1 MPWFAT
7 DPETGIP
14 VADQAAAYQEVKDD
28 LDKALHHRLE
38 AITQDEVLEKERGQ
52 SRSPRREGQN
62 AGRSRSRSRRPR
74 TTEPDADADA
84 DPGPEAAATEP
95 DADADADPG
104 PEAAAADAGPERR
117 RPRSRSR
124 RPRMVEPYEWPRGQY
139 QIKTFGEVMVSYV
152 VVEPLNMQGSG
163 CTFEVCY
170 SSKGGE
176 TLWFHASYLKRAKR
190 HRIQGKF
197 TIFPP

>member
-28 LDKALHHRLE
+28 LDKALRHRLE

-74 TTEPDADADA
+74 T
-84 DPGPEAAATEP
+84 TEP

-190 HRIQGKF
+190 HRMEGKF